1 MTNDIP
7 LILAQTLDEYR
18 HLTQSHMHN
27 AERICENR
35 CVLFDGSTHQLPD
48 TDPGE
53 TEEWL
58 DSLDAV
64 VEVQG
69 KTRARYLLS
78 RLLERARSS
87 QVSFPATVSTP
98 YINSISS
105 EYEPWFPGDEH
116 LERRIRAYIRWN
128 AAVMVVRANTKAE
141 GIGGHLSTFASSAS
155 LYEIGFNHFFKG
167 KDSGSPGDH
176 IYFQG
181 HAAPGVYARAFLERR
196 LNEEDLDSFRRE
208 IGREGR
214 GLSSYPHPR
223 LMPDFWEFPTVSM
236 GLGPLTALYHARFN
250 RYLLNRKIDDT
261 SASRVWAFLGDGE
274 CDEPETLGSISLAAR
289 EQLDNLVFV
298 VNCNLQRLDGP
309 VRGNGKIIQELEAT
323 FRGAGW
329 NVIKVIWGS
338 KWDELLARDTSG
350 VLLNKMNTT
359 VDGEF
364 QRYTVE
370 DGNYIR
376 ENFFG
381 PDPRLR
387 EMVSHLS
394 DSDLQNLPRGGHDYR
409 KLYAA
414 YRAAIEN
421 TGSGRPTA
429 ILCKT
434 VKGWTLGDDIE
445 GRNATHQI
453 KKMTDAQLKTLRDR
467 LHLNDEISDAAL
479 EADEPPYYRP
489 PVDSV
494 EYQYMVERRRALGGA
509 VPRRSTAVRK
519 AITMPSDDVFTEFE
533 NGSAAQSV
541 STTMGFTRLLR
552 NLARDKDFGE
562 RVVPII
568 PDEARTFGMDSL
580 FRELKIYASQGQ
592 KYEPVDHD
600 MLLKYAEASDGQI
613 LEEGI
618 TEAGSLASFIA
629 AGTSYATRGVPMVP
643 FYTFYSMF
651 GFQRVG
657 DLIWQAADARAR
669 GFLLGATA
677 GRTTLHGEGL
687 QHQDGHSLILAS
699 TVPACRA
706 YDPAFA
712 YEVAT
717 IVREGTHEMYGETQ
731 SDVFFYLTLY
741 NENYPMPAMPK
752 SATITQEIMQGIY
765 LWKPAPSAKHRA
777 TILFSGST
785 HTAASVAADELLE
798 KYGVGCELWS
808 ATSYKTLREEALD
821 AERWSRLH
829 PEQNPRQ
836 PLVTRLL
843 NDGDGP
849 IVAVS
854 DFMRIV
860 PEQVARFVPKRS
872 FTPLG
877 TDGMGR
883 SDTRAALRRHFEIDA
898 PHIVVTVLHNLAQSG
913 AIKSDVVTEAI
924 KRHGLNPEVAFS
936 LHQ

>member
-1 MTNDIP
+1 
-7 LILAQTLDEYR
+7 
-18 HLTQSHMHN
+18 
-27 AERICENR
+27 
-35 CVLFDGSTHQLPD
+35 
-48 TDPGE
+48 
-53 TEEWL
+53 
-58 DSLDAV
+58 
-64 VEVQG
+64 
-69 KTRARYLLS
+69 
-78 RLLERARSS
+78 
-87 QVSFPATVSTP
+87 
-98 YINSISS
+98 
-105 EYEPWFPGDEH
+105 
-116 LERRIRAYIRWN
+116 
-128 AAVMVVRANTKAE
+128 
-141 GIGGHLSTFASSAS
+141 
-155 LYEIGFNHFFKG
+155 
-167 KDSGSPGDH
+167 
-176 IYFQG
+176 
-181 HAAPGVYARAFLERR
+181 
-196 LNEEDLDSFRRE
+196 
-208 IGREGR
+208 
-214 GLSSYPHPR
+214 
-223 LMPDFWEFPTVSM
+223 VSM
-236 GLGPLTALYHARFN
+236 GLGPLTALYQARFN

-261 SASRVWAFLGDGE
+261 SASRGWAFLGDGE

-289 EQLDNLVFV
+289 EHLDNLVFV

-338 KWDELLARDTSG
+338 KWDDLLARDTSG
-350 VLLNKMNTT
+350 ALLNKMNTT

-364 QRYTVE
+364 QRYTIE

-394 DSDLQNLPRGGHDYR
+394 DDDLQLLPRGGHDYR

-434 VKGWTLGDDIE
+434 VKGWTLGDEIE

-467 LHLNDEISDAAL
+467 LHLNEEISDAAL

-489 PVDSV
+489 SEDSV
-494 EYQYMVERRRALGGA
+494 EYQYMIERRRALGGSM
-509 VPRRSTAVRK
+509 PRRSTVTRK
-519 AITMPSDDVFTEFE
+519 VLILPSDDAFKEFE
-533 NGSAAQSV
+533 NGSATQSV

-568 PDEARTFGMDSL
+568 PDEARTFGMDSM
-580 FRELKIYASQGQ
+580 FGELKIYASQGQ

-600 MLLKYAEASDGQI
+600 MLLNYAEAVDGQI

-657 DLIWQAADARAR
+657 DLIWQAADARTR

-687 QHQDGHSLILAS
+687 QHQDGHSLLLAS

-717 IVREGTHEMYGETQ
+717 IVREGIKEMYGEKP

-741 NENYPMPAMPK
+741 NENYQMPAISNSP
-752 SATITQEIMQGIY
+752 TITSEIMQGLY
-765 LWKPAPSAKHRA
+765 LWKPASQAKHKA
-777 TILFSGST
+777 TILFSGSA
-785 HTAASVAADELLE
+785 HAAASAAAAELLE
-798 KYGVGCELWS
+798 RYEVGCELWS
-808 ATSYKTLREEALD
+808 ATSYKTLREEALEV
-821 AERWSRLH
+821 ERWNRLH
-829 PEQNPRQ
+829 PAQTARESI
-836 PLVTRLL
+836 VAKLL
-843 NDGDGP
+843 NNGDGP
-849 IVAVS
+849 VVAVS
-854 DFMRIV
+854 DFMRMV
-860 PEQVARFVPKRS
+860 PEQVARFITKRS

-898 PHIVVTVLHNLAQSG
+898 PHIVVTVLHQLSQSG
-913 AIKSDVVTEAI
+913 VIKPELVAEAI
-924 KRHGLNPEVAFS
+924 QRHGLDPEIAFS

>member
-1 MTNDIP
+1 
-7 LILAQTLDEYR
+7 
-18 HLTQSHMHN
+18 
-27 AERICENR
+27 
-35 CVLFDGSTHQLPD
+35 
-48 TDPGE
+48 
-53 TEEWL
+53 
-58 DSLDAV
+58 
-64 VEVQG
+64 
-69 KTRARYLLS
+69 
-78 RLLERARSS
+78 
-87 QVSFPATVSTP
+87 
-98 YINSISS
+98 
-105 EYEPWFPGDEH
+105 
-116 LERRIRAYIRWN
+116 
-128 AAVMVVRANTKAE
+128 
-141 GIGGHLSTFASSAS
+141 
-155 LYEIGFNHFFKG
+155 
-167 KDSGSPGDH
+167 
-176 IYFQG
+176 
-181 HAAPGVYARAFLERR
+181 
-196 LNEEDLDSFRRE
+196 
-208 IGREGR
+208 
-214 GLSSYPHPR
+214 
-223 LMPDFWEFPTVSM
+223 
-236 GLGPLTALYHARFN
+236 
-250 RYLLNRKIDDT
+250 
-261 SASRVWAFLGDGE
+261 
-274 CDEPETLGSISLAAR
+274 
-289 EQLDNLVFV
+289 
-298 VNCNLQRLDGP
+298 
-309 VRGNGKIIQELEAT
+309 
-323 FRGAGW
+323 
-329 NVIKVIWGS
+329 
-338 KWDELLARDTSG
+338 
-350 VLLNKMNTT
+350 
-359 VDGEF
+359 
-364 QRYTVE
+364 
-370 DGNYIR
+370 
-376 ENFFG
+376 
-381 PDPRLR
+381 
-387 EMVSHLS
+387 
-394 DSDLQNLPRGGHDYR
+394 
-409 KLYAA
+409 
-414 YRAAIEN
+414 
-421 TGSGRPTA
+421 
-429 ILCKT
+429 
-434 VKGWTLGDDIE
+434 
-445 GRNATHQI
+445 
-453 KKMTDAQLKTLRDR
+453 LRDR

-519 AITMPSDDVFTEFE
+519 AITMPSDDAFTEFE

-741 NENYPMPAMPK
+741 NENYLMPAMPK
-752 SATITQEIMQGIY
+752 SATITQEIMQGLY
-765 LWKPAPSAKHRA
+765 LWKPAPNAKHRA

-808 ATSYKTLREEALD
+808 ATSYKTLREEAMD

-860 PEQVARFVPKRS
+860 PEQVARFVPKRR

>member
-1 MTNDIP
+1 M
-7 LILAQTLDEYR
+7 
-18 HLTQSHMHN
+18 
-27 AERICENR
+27 
-35 CVLFDGSTHQLPD
+35 HQLPD

-78 RLLERARSS
+78 RLLERARAS

-98 YINSISS
+98 YVNSIPS
-105 EYEPWFPGDEH
+105 EQEPWFPGDEH

-128 AAVMVVRANTKAE
+128 AAVMVVRANTNAD

-176 IYFQG
+176 VYFQG

-196 LNEEDLDSFRRE
+196 LDEDDLNSFRRE
-208 IGREGR
+208 IGRGGR

-223 LMPDFWEFPTVSM
+223 LMPEFWEFPTVSM
-236 GLGPLTALYHARFN
+236 GLGPLTALYQARFN

-289 EQLDNLVFV
+289 EHLDNLVFV

-338 KWDELLARDTSG
+338 KWDDLLARDISG
-350 VLLNKMNTT
+350 ALLNKMNTT

-364 QRYTVE
+364 QRYTIE

-387 EMVSHLS
+387 EMVSHLT
-394 DSDLQNLPRGGHDYR
+394 DGDLQLLPRGGHDYR

-414 YRAAIEN
+414 YRAAVEN

-434 VKGWTLGDDIE
+434 VKGWTLGDEIE

-453 KKMTDAQLKTLRDR
+453 KKMTDAQLMTLRNR
-467 LHLNDEISDAAL
+467 LHLNEEISDAAL
-479 EADEPPYYRP
+479 AADEPPYYRP
-489 PVDSV
+489 PEDSI
-494 EYQYMVERRRALGGA
+494 EYQYMMERRRALGG
-509 VPRRSTAVRK
+509 VMPRRTTVARK
-519 AITMPSDDVFTEFE
+519 ILTLPSDDVFKEFE
-533 NGSAAQSV
+533 DGSSTQSV

-600 MLLKYAEASDGQI
+600 MLLNYAEATDGQI

-629 AGTSYATRGVPMVP
+629 AGTSYAARGVPMVP

-657 DLIWQAADARAR
+657 DLIWQAADARTR

-687 QHQDGHSLILAS
+687 QHQDGHSLLLAS

-706 YDPAFA
+706 YDPSFA

-717 IVREGTHEMYGETQ
+717 IVREGIKEMYGPTQ

-741 NENYPMPAMPK
+741 NENYQMPPI
-752 SATITQEIMQGIY
+752 SNSPTIAGEIMQGLY
-765 LWKPAPSAKHRA
+765 LWKPATEAKHKA
-777 TILFSGST
+777 TILFSGSA
-785 HTAASVAADELLE
+785 HVAASAAASELLE
-798 KYGVGCELWS
+798 RYEIGCELWS
-808 ATSYKTLREEALD
+808 ATSYKTLREEAIEV
-821 AERWSRLH
+821 ERWNRLH
-829 PEQNPRQ
+829 PSQPARK
-836 PLVTRLL
+836 PLVTKLL
-843 NDGDGP
+843 DDGQGP

-854 DFMRIV
+854 DFMRMV
-860 PEQVARFVPKRS
+860 PEQVARFIPSRS

-898 PHIVVTVLHNLAQSG
+898 PHIVVAVLHNLASAGVIKTEVVAQ
-913 AIKSDVVTEAI
+913 AIE
-924 KRHGLNPEVAFS
+924 RHGLDPEMAFS

>member
-1 MTNDIP
+1 MI
-7 LILAQTLDEYR
+7 
-18 HLTQSHMHN
+18 
-27 AERICENR
+27 
-35 CVLFDGSTHQLPD
+35 FDGSVHQLPD

-53 TEEWL
+53 TAEWL

-64 VEVQG
+64 VETQG

-78 RLLERARSS
+78 RLLERARES

-98 YINSISS
+98 YVNSIPR
-105 EYEPWFPGDEH
+105 EQEPWFPGDEH
-116 LERRIRAYIRWN
+116 IERRIRAYIRWN
-128 AAVMVVRANTKAE
+128 AAVMVVRANSAAE

-155 LYEIGFNHFFKG
+155 LYEVGFNHFFRG
-167 KDSGSPGDH
+167 KDNGQAGDH
-176 IYFQG
+176 VYYQG
-181 HAAPGVYARAFLERR
+181 HAAPGVYARAFIERR
-196 LNEEDLDSFRRE
+196 LNEDDLDHFRRE
-208 IGREGR
+208 IARPGK

-223 LMPDFWEFPTVSM
+223 LMPEFWEFPTVSM
-236 GLGPLTALYHARFN
+236 GLGPITALYQARFN
-250 RYLLNRKIDDT
+250 RYLHNRQIDDT

-274 CDEPETLGSISLAAR
+274 CDEPETLGAISLAAR
-289 EQLDNLVFV
+289 EQLDNLTFV

-309 VRGNGKIIQELEAT
+309 VRGNGKIIQELEAV

-394 DSDLQNLPRGGHDYR
+394 DDELRTLPRGGHDYR

-414 YRAAIEN
+414 FRAASEN
-421 TGSGRPTA
+421 LGSGRPTA

-434 VKGWTLGDDIE
+434 VKGWTLGHEIE

-453 KKMTDAQLKTLRDR
+453 KKMTDDQLRALRDT
-467 LHLNDEISDAAL
+467 LHLEDEIPDEAL
-479 EADEPPYYRP
+479 SGDDPPYYRP

-494 EYQYMVERRRALGGA
+494 EYQYMMERRRALGGE
-509 VPRRSTAVRK
+509 VPKRSTTVRK
-519 AITMPSDDVFTEFE
+519 PLVLPSDGAFTEFDA
-533 NGSAAQSV
+533 GSAGQSV

-552 NLARDKDFGE
+552 NLARDKDFGS

-568 PDEARTFGMDSL
+568 PDEARTFGMDAL
-580 FRELKIYASQGQ
+580 FPELKIYASQGQ
-592 KYEPVDHD
+592 KYEPVDHA
-600 MLLKYAEASDGQI
+600 LLLSYAESSAGQI

-618 TEAGSLASFIA
+618 TEAGSMSSFIA

-651 GFQRVG
+651 GFQRIG
-657 DLIWQAADARAR
+657 DLAWQAADARTR

-677 GRTTLHGEGL
+677 GRTTLMGEGL
-687 QHQDGHSLILAS
+687 QHQDGHSLLLAS
-699 TVPACRA
+699 TIPFCET

-712 YEVAT
+712 YEVAA
-717 IVREGTHEMYGETQ
+717 IVKHGINTMYG
-731 SDVFFYLTLY
+731 SDPKDVFYYITLY
-741 NENYPMPAMPK
+741 NENYPMPP
-752 SATITQEIMQGIY
+752 
-765 LWKPAPSAKHRA
+765 KPATKGIDEQIVRGLYRFDKVRGGTQRA

-785 HTAASVAADELLE
+785 HGVARAAATELLE
-798 KYGVGCELWS
+798 RYDVGVELWS
-808 ATSYKTLREEALD
+808 ATSYKALREQAID
-821 AERWSRLH
+821 TERWNRLH
-829 PEQNPRQ
+829 PSKSPRVPYVAEQLGRSM
-836 PLVTRLL
+836 
-843 NDGDGP
+843 GP

-860 PEQVARFVPKRS
+860 PEQIARFVPGRP
-872 FTPLG
+872 FMVLG

-883 SDTRAALRRHFEIDA
+883 SDTREALRSHFEIDL
-898 PHIVVTVLHNLAQSG
+898 PHLVTAVLYELAKSG
-913 AIKSDVVTEAI
+913 AISRSIVDEAI
-924 KRHGLNPEVAFS
+924 AHYGVDPDKFS
-936 LHQ
+936 PLHS

>member
-1 MTNDIP
+1 
-7 LILAQTLDEYR
+7 
-18 HLTQSHMHN
+18 MHN

-35 CVLFDGSTHQLPD
+35 SVLFDGSTHQLPD

-176 IYFQG
+176 VYFQG

-394 DSDLQNLPRGGHDYR
+394 DLDLQNLPRGGHDYR

-519 AITMPSDDVFTEFE
+519 AITMPSDDAFTEFE

-741 NENYPMPAMPK
+741 NENYLMPAMPK
-752 SATITQEIMQGIY
+752 SATITQEIMQGLY
-765 LWKPAPSAKHRA
+765 LWKPAPNAKHRA

-808 ATSYKTLREEALD
+808 ATSYKTLREEAMD

-860 PEQVARFVPKRS
+860 PEQVARFVPKRR

>member
-1 MTNDIP
+1 M
-7 LILAQTLDEYR
+7 
-18 HLTQSHMHN
+18 
-27 AERICENR
+27 
-35 CVLFDGSTHQLPD
+35 HQLPD

-69 KTRARYLLS
+69 KNRARYLLS
-78 RLLERARSS
+78 RLLERARAS

-98 YINSISS
+98 YVNSISA

-128 AAVMVVRANTKAE
+128 AAVMVVRANTNAD

-176 IYFQG
+176 VYFQG

-196 LNEEDLDSFRRE
+196 LSEDDLNSFRRE
-208 IGREGR
+208 IGRGGR

-223 LMPDFWEFPTVSM
+223 LMPEFWEFPTVSM
-236 GLGPLTALYHARFN
+236 GLGPLTALYQARFN

-289 EQLDNLVFV
+289 EHLDNLVFV

-338 KWDELLARDTSG
+338 KWDDLLARDTSG
-350 VLLNKMNTT
+350 ALLNKMNTT

-364 QRYTVE
+364 QRYTIE

-387 EMVSHLS
+387 EMVSHLT
-394 DSDLQNLPRGGHDYR
+394 DDDLRLLPRGGHDYR

-434 VKGWTLGDDIE
+434 VKGWTLGDEIE

-453 KKMTDAQLKTLRDR
+453 KKMTSAQLKTLRDR
-467 LHLNDEISDAAL
+467 LHLNEEISDAAL

-489 PVDSV
+489 PEDSV
-494 EYQYMVERRRALGGA
+494 EYQYMIERRRALGGSM
-509 VPRRSTAVRK
+509 PRRSTVARK
-519 AITMPSDDVFTEFE
+519 VLTLPSDDAFKEFE
-533 NGSAAQSV
+533 NGSSAQSV

-568 PDEARTFGMDSL
+568 PDEARTFGMDSM
-580 FRELKIYASQGQ
+580 FGELKIYASQGQ

-600 MLLKYAEASDGQI
+600 MLLNYAEAVDGQI

-657 DLIWQAADARAR
+657 DLIWQAADARTR

-687 QHQDGHSLILAS
+687 QHQDGHSLLLAS

-717 IVREGTHEMYGETQ
+717 IVRNGIKEMYGDKP

-741 NENYPMPAMPK
+741 NENYQMPAMSNSP
-752 SATITQEIMQGIY
+752 TISEEIMQGLY
-765 LWKPAPSAKHRA
+765 LWKPATQAKHKA
-777 TILFSGST
+777 TILFSGSA
-785 HTAASVAADELLE
+785 HTAATTAANELLE
-798 KYGVGCELWS
+798 RYDVGCELWS
-808 ATSYKTLREEALD
+808 ATSYKTLREEALEV
-821 AERWSRLH
+821 ERWNRLH
-829 PEQNPRQ
+829 PEQTMRE
-836 PLVTRLL
+836 PLVSKLL
-843 NDGDGP
+843 NNGQGP

-854 DFMRIV
+854 DFMRMV
-860 PEQVARFVPKRS
+860 PEQVARFITNRS

-898 PHIVVTVLHNLAQSG
+898 PHIVVAVLSQLSRSG
-913 AIKSDVVTEAI
+913 VIKPEIVSEAI
-924 KRHGLNPEVAFS
+924 QRHGLDPEIAFS